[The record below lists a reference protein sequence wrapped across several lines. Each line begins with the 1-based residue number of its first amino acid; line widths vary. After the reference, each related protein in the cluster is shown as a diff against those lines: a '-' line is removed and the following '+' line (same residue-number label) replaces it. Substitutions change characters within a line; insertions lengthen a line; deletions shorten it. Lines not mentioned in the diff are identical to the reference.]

1 MSGTPAAAGGGEVAA
16 AHTHPPA
23 AAALSGL
30 CAVTEHLYLSN
41 VRAAGDS
48 CQLARCNVTCV
59 VNVSETPSR
68 AARLPGVEYVHIP
81 IPDSPLAPL
90 SEHFDQV
97 ADKIQL
103 KAAHGGRTLVHC
115 KAGVSRS
122 AALCLAYLMKH
133 RQVSL
138 LEAHRWLKDRRPLVR
153 PNRGFWEQLIRYEME
168 LRGSNSVSMV
178 SSSMGD
184 IPDVYED
191 EAKNMVPV

>member
-1 MSGTPAAAGGGEVAA
+1 MSGTPAGAAGESAA
-16 AHTHPPA
+16 AHTHRPA
-23 AAALSGL
+23 APAALSGL

-41 VRAAGDS
+41 VRAADDS
-48 CQLARCNVTCV
+48 CQLTRCSVTCV
-59 VNVSETPSR
+59 VNVSQTRSR
-68 AARLPGVEYVHIP
+68 AARLPGVEYIHIP

-103 KAAHGGRTLVHC
+103 KAANGGRTLVHC

-122 AALCLAYLMKH
+122 AALCMAYLMKH

-138 LEAHRWLKDRRPLVR
+138 LEAHRWLKGRRPLVR

-184 IPDVYED
+184 IPDIYEE